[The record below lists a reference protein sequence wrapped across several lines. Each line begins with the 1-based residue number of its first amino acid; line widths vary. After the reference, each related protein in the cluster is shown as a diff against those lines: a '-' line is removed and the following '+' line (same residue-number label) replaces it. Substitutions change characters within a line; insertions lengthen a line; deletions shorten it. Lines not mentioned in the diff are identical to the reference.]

1 VEQLKEIPIRGAIHQ
16 IADQVGRSKIQIV
29 KIIIE
34 IPQMISE

>member
-1 VEQLKEIPIRGAIHQ
+1 VAIRQ

-34 IPQMISE
+34 IPRMISE